1 MEVAPKNKYNIS
13 IESER
18 EYWLKNILNDWIKYN
33 TKCSNCKKY
42 SLKLKKI
49 KSVANPFKL
58 QCSNYK
64 CRKIYNLR
72 NNTIFSYFSKTPM
85 SILITA
91 LDLFICEDFNAT
103 KSIKYIQEKYNLNS
117 LGQKNIYN
125 YFILIRKCLA
135 QYYKDK
141 YEYEKLAY
149 TNELKNIAV
158 DESLFVKDINGV
170 QYWIIG
176 LINVETKEIR
186 LEIVTERSEEIIKK
200 IILHHIGSG
209 NNIITD
215 GWPSY
220 NWLSSFNYNHIRH
233 IHGRNDFG
241 HGLESTSHIEQIWE
255 QLKLLIVRLYV
266 ELQSDN
272 LIYFVREIEFRYY
285 IKNKSKYEKLKGI
298 NEISY
303 YCSNTCNF
311 NFYEKPY
318 LIDIDKDNYVEVDE
332 DEESEDD

>member
-64 CRKIYNLR
+64 CRKIFNLR

-117 LGQKNIYN
+117 QSQKNIYN

-186 LEIVTERSEEIIKK
+186 LEIVTER
-200 IILHHIGSG
+200 
-209 NNIITD
+209 
-215 GWPSY
+215 
-220 NWLSSFNYNHIRH
+220 
-233 IHGRNDFG
+233 
-241 HGLESTSHIEQIWE
+241 
-255 QLKLLIVRLYV
+255 
-266 ELQSDN
+266 
-272 LIYFVREIEFRYY
+272 
-285 IKNKSKYEKLKGI
+285 
-298 NEISY
+298 
-303 YCSNTCNF
+303 
-311 NFYEKPY
+311 
-318 LIDIDKDNYVEVDE
+318 
-332 DEESEDD
+332 